1 MRRVF
6 GGKVGET
13 GSSVEDS
20 SGGGDV
26 SASISA
32 ETDTRDLSDVYISES
47 DSTVDKTTGGGS
59 DGGVWITIKN
69 RVGGVLSTLRGANQR
84 SKEVIGIVPPKQEIS
99 KYQRY
104 V

>member
-20 SGGGDV
+20 SGGGGDV

-32 ETDTRDLSDVYISES
+32 ETETRDLSDVDISES

-69 RVGGVLSTLRGANQR
+69 SVGGVQRGD
-84 SKEVIGIVPPKQEIS
+84 
-99 KYQRY
+99 RY
-104 V
+104 CPS